1 MEKIK
6 LVIVDDHSLIIN
18 GYKNI
23 FSNFPNLEI
32 IGETNN
38 GKDAITLI
46 QSVSP
51 DIVLMDIN
59 LPFKNGIDCVKEL
72 KQLDCTSKF
81 IFITMHHEEIY
92 VLKAVKA
99 GASGYILKD
108 TEIEELISLIER
120 IHYTDTFHYS
130 DKLNID
136 IKKKLNNPS
145 LFSEFDEKFN
155 LTSREIDVIKLLSL
169 GLNNK
174 EISEK
179 LFISDRTVNTHR
191 TNIMFKMNTKNAVEL
206 VVKALE
212 LKLI

>member
-1 MEKIK
+1 METIK
-6 LVIVDDHSLIIN
+6 LVIVDDHSLVIN

-23 FSNFPNLEI
+23 LANFPSIEI

-38 GKDAITLI
+38 GENAIKLI
-46 QSVSP
+46 KAIQP

-59 LPFKNGIDCVKEL
+59 LPLINGIECVKEL
-72 KQLDCTSKF
+72 KKLECKSKF
-81 IFITMHHEEIY
+81 IFLTMHHEEIY

-99 GASGYILKD
+99 GANGYILKD
-108 TEIEELISLIER
+108 TEIEELFSAIEKV
-120 IHYTDTFHYS
+120 HYS
-130 DKLNID
+130 DSFYYCDKLD
-136 IKKKLNNPS
+136 LKIKKKLNNPN
-145 LFSEFDEKFN
+145 LISEFDEKFN
-155 LTSREIDVIKLLSL
+155 LTSREIEVIKALSL

-191 TNIMFKMNTKNAVEL
+191 TNIMFKMQVKNVVEL

-212 LKLI
+212 LRII

>member
-23 FSNFPNLEI
+23 FSNFPKLEI

-46 QSVSP
+46 QSLNP

-81 IFITMHHEEIY
+81 IFLTMHHEEIY

-120 IHYTDTFHYS
+120 IHYSDTFHYS

-145 LFSEFDEKFN
+145 LLSEFDEKFN